1 MILTGILLFVLLVSI
16 DQYSKIIAAASLK
29 GTAPFVL
36 IRGVLELRYLENHGA
51 AFGIMQNGRIFFT
64 VVALVV
70 LAVIAVVLRKAPTT
84 RRFLPFRICLVFLAA
99 GAVGNLIDRVRFG
112 YVRDFI
118 YFSLINFPI
127 FNVADI
133 YVTVCTFLLAI
144 LLIVVYKDEEL
155 SFLSLSSFLG
165 KGGKTG
171 E

>member
-1 MILTGILLFVLLVSI
+1 MILTGILLFVLLVAI

-29 GTAPFVL
+29 GTAL
-36 IRGVLELRYLENHGA
+36 I
-51 AFGIMQNGRIFFT
+51 
-64 VVALVV
+64 V
-70 LAVIAVVLRKAPTT
+70 LAVIVLVLRKAPTT

>member
-1 MILTGILLFVLLVSI
+1 M
-16 DQYSKIIAAASLK
+16 
-29 GTAPFVL
+29 
-36 IRGVLELRYLENHGA
+36 
-51 AFGIMQNGRIFFT
+51 
-64 VVALVV
+64 
-70 LAVIAVVLRKAPTT
+70 
-84 RRFLPFRICLVFLAA
+84 
-99 GAVGNLIDRVRFG
+99 
-112 YVRDFI
+112 RDFI

>member
-1 MILTGILLFVLLVSI
+1 MILTGILLFVLLVAI

-118 YFSLINFPI
+118 YFSLIDFPI

-133 YVTVCTFLLAI
+133 FVTVSVFCIMLSVLVI
-144 LLIVVYKDEEL
+144 YKDEEL
-155 SFLSLSSFLG
+155 EFLFG
-165 KGGKTG
+165 KKK
-171 E
+171 ESKDD

>member
-1 MILTGILLFVLLVSI
+1 MILTGILLFALLVAL

-29 GTAPFVL
+29 GTTPFVL

-64 VVALVV
+64 AVAVIV
-70 LAVIAVVLRKAPTT
+70 LALIVIVLRKAPTE
-84 RRFLPFRICLVFLAA
+84 RRFLPFRICLIFLAA

-133 YVTVCTFLLAI
+133 YVTVCTFLLVI
-144 LLIVVYKDEEL
+144 LLVFVYKDEEL
-155 SFLSLSSFLG
+155 TFLNFSASR
-165 KGGKTG
+165 KEAGKTG

>member
-1 MILTGILLFVLLVSI
+1 MILTGILLFALLVAL

-29 GTAPFVL
+29 GTTPFVL

-64 VVALVV
+64 VVAVVV
-70 LAVIAVVLRKAPTT
+70 LALIVAVLHRAPKN
-84 RRFLPFRICLVFLAA
+84 RRFLPFRLCLVFLAA
-99 GAVGNLIDRVRFG
+99 GAVGNLIDRILFG

-133 YVTVCTFLLAI
+133 YVTVCTFLLVI
-144 LLIVVYKDEEL
+144 LLVFVYKDEEL
-155 SFLSLSSFLG
+155 SFLSLSSRKEAG
-165 KGGKTG
+165 KAG